1 MKKSIEISGSAK
13 KVYLDFQL
21 VVYLIPKEIIE
32 ALYNPNTV
40 MSNLSELSKNDNRKK
55 LNSIISSETG
65 NIANAC
71 LDGLIPLLPVGSI
84 VKSFIQSGIAIRDY
98 FFLRK
103 LNTFLFSINTDDI
116 SDEEIDGFFKSLEN
130 NKEKVE
136 EYLLGLLISVESE
149 DKALLMGYIYKA
161 AVKGRINH
169 IQMLRLCSI
178 INRSFVF
185 DLKALHEFEEESEN
199 ESIEAMNLINL
210 GLIDNYIGGY
220 WKNVPTVQLNEIGL
234 ILLDILKSEE
244 WFN

>member
-1 MKKSIEISGSAK
+1 
-13 KVYLDFQL
+13 
-21 VVYLIPKEIIE
+21 
-32 ALYNPNTV
+32 

>member
-1 MKKSIEISGSAK
+1 M
-13 KVYLDFQL
+13 
-21 VVYLIPKEIIE
+21 
-32 ALYNPNTV
+32 
-40 MSNLSELSKNDNRKK
+40 
-55 LNSIISSETG
+55 
-65 NIANAC
+65 
-71 LDGLIPLLPVGSI
+71 
-84 VKSFIQSGIAIRDY
+84 
-98 FFLRK
+98 
-103 LNTFLFSINTDDI
+103 
-116 SDEEIDGFFKSLEN
+116 
-130 NKEKVE
+130 
-136 EYLLGLLISVESE
+136 GLLISVESE